1 MLIQHSSFL
10 IYAKQKPAMIKG
22 IAMTTKSQPGGG
34 NQEAIVPILN
44 VKWPLH
50 LDYNVKEQLIY
61 FGHNN
66 VRTKEFVVESQRIDG
81 TERKIVAKSSDEC
94 QGIAYDWMGNNMFW
108 ASASTIKAISLTNS
122 SIQKTL
128 LHTKNTG

>member
-1 MLIQHSSFL
+1 
-10 IYAKQKPAMIKG
+10 MIKG
-22 IAMTTKSQPGGG
+22 IAMSTKSQPGGG

-44 VKWPLH
+44 VKWPIH
-50 LDYNVKEQLIY
+50 LDYNVKDQLIY

-66 VRTKEFVVESQRIDG
+66 ARTKMFVVESQRIDG
-81 TERKIVAKSSDEC
+81 TDRKMVAKSSDEC

-108 ASASTIKAISLTNS
+108 ASASAIKAISLTNS

-128 LHTKNTG
+128 LHSKNTG